1 MKYIVL
7 GIIGFII
14 FFIGLGINAIWFHS
28 QGKSFTKMIK
38 DHVNDYLCDIC
49 MDVLTVMFML
59 SLLCVPYFNI
69 IFAVAVNFALFIRG
83 FKD

>member
-28 QGKSFTKMIK
+28 QGKSFTEMIK
-38 DHVNDYLCDIC
+38 DHVNDYFGDIY
-49 MDVLTVMFML
+49 MDVLMVMIIL

-69 IFAVAVNFALFIRG
+69 IFALSVNFALFIRG